1 MSRCKAI
8 ERSPFANRMK
18 VLVHDGVG
26 VWLAVR
32 RLHRVRFFLP
42 GVRHGAELEL
52 DAGHFI
58 KSDS

>member
-1 MSRCKAI
+1 MNRCKAI
-8 ERSPFANRMK
+8 ERSLFANRMS

-26 VWLAVR
+26 VWLTAR
-32 RLHRVRFFLP
+32 RLHQGRFFLL